1 LGIEDRK
8 INRKKLN
15 SPRYPKP
22 SRYVGVVAS
31 DKMEPPW
38 APPPKHILGKFG
50 RGKPHPWDEN
60 VENENRLHLIVRH
73 FV

>member
-1 LGIEDRK
+1 
-8 INRKKLN
+8 
-15 SPRYPKP
+15 
-22 SRYVGVVAS
+22 VAS

-60 VENENRLHLIVRH
+60 VENENRLHLIIRH